1 MFRMIRRAPWIA
13 LGALGAYY
21 LDPGNGPARRRTLAT
36 RVRDLA
42 GSAAPGA
49 FDSSSNPMG
58 DRSVSS
64 TDENTVG
71 YGAVLL
77 EEYQVS
83 SEESSGVGA
92 S

>member
-13 LGALGAYY
+13 IGALGAYY
-21 LDPGNGPARRRTLAT
+21 LDPGNGPGRRRTLVT

-42 GSAAPGA
+42 GSAAPGT
-49 FDSSSNPMG
+49 FGPSSNPTG
-58 DRSVSS
+58 GLSVPS
-64 TDENTVG
+64 TDEDTAS